1 MARKNNTGPTIE
13 EDGLEEK
20 RELLARNVEQR
31 AELKALGDK
40 LAAEI
45 AELEAMDGIAERV
58 ANFTPAEKQA
68 LFQEL
73 RASGIE
79 SGEKFGTIGS
89 KE

>member
-1 MARKNNTGPTIE
+1 MALNTGPTIE
-13 EDGLEEK
+13 QETLEEK
-20 RELLARNVEQR
+20 RTGLERINSQR
-31 AELKALGDK
+31 SELKAAADK
-40 LAAEI
+40 LVAEI
-45 AELEAMDGIAERV
+45 AELEAMEGIAERV